1 MCVRNVLIIL
11 MSLCLSGCGLFHKP
25 TAKEEVW
32 SKLGI
37 DSLHFQSCGPQSL
50 SELHEHFGEEVTW
63 QLVSINLQENR
74 AVHVFKL
81 LGLIETEFRRIT
93 CPPEL
98 RAYLKRNG
106 FEYERV
112 EYEDLQEGD
121 FAIVLLKGYD
131 DLHEWHWATWPNDKE
146 DIPTFFDDYTK
157 IIKTYKITKVN

>member
-1 MCVRNVLIIL
+1 M
-11 MSLCLSGCGLFHKP
+11 FHKP

-37 DSLHFQSCGPQSL
+37 DALHFQSCGPQSL
-50 SELHEHFGEEVTW
+50 SELHEHFGEEMTM
-63 QLVSINLQENR
+63 QMVSINLQENR
-74 AVHVFKL
+74 AVNVFKL

-131 DLHEWHWATWPNDKE
+131 DLHEWHWATWPTDKD

-157 IIKTYKITKVN
+157 IIKTYLITKN

>member
-1 MCVRNVLIIL
+1 

-50 SELHEHFGEEVTW
+50 SELHEHFGEELTM
-63 QLVSINLQENR
+63 QMVSINLQEHRPVN
-74 AVHVFKL
+74 VFKL
-81 LGLIETEFRRIT
+81 LGLVETEFRRIT

-106 FEYERV
+106 FAYERV
-112 EYEDLQEGD
+112 EYEDLQDGD

-131 DLHEWHWATWPNDKE
+131 DLHEWHWATWPNDSSK
-146 DIPTFFDDYTK
+146 IPTFFKDYTK
-157 IIKTYKITKVN
+157 IITTYKITKVN

>member
-1 MCVRNVLIIL
+1 

-50 SELHEHFGEEVTW
+50 SELHEHFGEELTM
-63 QLVSINLQENR
+63 QMVSINLQEHRPVN
-74 AVHVFKL
+74 VFKL
-81 LGLIETEFRRIT
+81 LGLVETEFRRIT

-106 FEYERV
+106 FAYERV
-112 EYEDLQEGD
+112 EYEDLQAGD

-131 DLHEWHWATWPNDKE
+131 DLHEWHWATWPNDSSK
-146 DIPTFFDDYTK
+146 IPTFFDDHTK
-157 IIKTYKITKVN
+157 IITTYKITKLN

>member
-1 MCVRNVLIIL
+1 

-25 TAKEEVW
+25 TAKEGVW

-50 SELHEHFGEEVTW
+50 SELHEHFGEEMTM
-63 QLVSINLQENR
+63 QLVSINLQEHRPVN
-74 AVHVFKL
+74 VFKL

-106 FEYERV
+106 FEYERI

-131 DLHEWHWATWPNDKE
+131 DLHEWHWATWPGDKKN
-146 DIPTFFDDYTK
+146 IPTFFDDYTK
-157 IIKTYKITKVN
+157 IITTYKITKVN

>member
-1 MCVRNVLIIL
+1 
-11 MSLCLSGCGLFHKP
+11 MSLCLCGFGLFHKP

-50 SELHEHFGEEVTW
+50 SEMHEHFGEEVTL
-63 QLVSINLQENR
+63 QMVSINLQENR
-74 AVHVFKL
+74 AVNVFKL

-112 EYEDLQEGD
+112 EYEDLQDGD

-131 DLHEWHWATWPNDKE
+131 DLHEWHWATWPNDSDK
-146 DIPTFFDDYTK
+146 IPTFFTDYTK
-157 IIKTYKITKVN
+157 IITTYKITKVN

>member
-1 MCVRNVLIIL
+1 

-32 SKLGI
+32 SKMGI

-50 SELHEHFGEEVTW
+50 SEMHEHFGEEVTM
-63 QLVSINLQENR
+63 QMVSINLQENR
-74 AVHVFKL
+74 AVNVFKL

-112 EYEDLQEGD
+112 EYADLQDGD

-131 DLHEWHWATWPNDKE
+131 DLHEWHWATWPNDSDK
-146 DIPTFFDDYTK
+146 IPTFFKNYTR
-157 IIKTYKITKVN
+157 IITAYRIYRN

>member
-1 MCVRNVLIIL
+1 
-11 MSLCLSGCGLFHKP
+11 MSLCLGGCGLFYKP

-50 SELHEHFGEEVTW
+50 NELHDHFGEEITM
-63 QLVSINLQENR
+63 QMVSINLQEHRPVN
-74 AVHVFKL
+74 VFKL
-81 LGLIETEFRRIT
+81 LGLVETEFRRIT

-106 FEYERV
+106 FVYERV
-112 EYEDLQEGD
+112 EYEDLIDGD

-131 DLHEWHWATWPNDKE
+131 DLHEWHWATWPNDSDK
-146 DIPTFFDDYTK
+146 IPTFFKDYTK
-157 IIKTYKITKVN
+157 IITTYKITKVN